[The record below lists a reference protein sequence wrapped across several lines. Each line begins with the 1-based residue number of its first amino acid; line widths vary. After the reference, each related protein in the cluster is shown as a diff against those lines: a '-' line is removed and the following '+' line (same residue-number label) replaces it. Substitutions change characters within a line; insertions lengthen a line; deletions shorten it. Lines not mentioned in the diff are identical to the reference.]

1 MFNEESGDA
10 YETPSRLVPI
20 RDGPVLPDAE
30 SGASVLADH
39 HRHRLGQGVAQM
51 VDRAMAGPDAVR
63 RFFGDLLALKVEG
76 SEERGGSD
84 FRASLTRRHPL
95 EAHLWRAFGQ
105 QGAEAHLF
113 LFLHYC
119 TNISPDTSG

>member
-20 RDGPVLPDAE
+20 RDGPVLPDDE

-76 SEERGGSD
+76 SEERW
-84 FRASLTRRHPL
+84 L
-95 EAHLWRAFGQ
+95 
-105 QGAEAHLF
+105 
-113 LFLHYC
+113 
-119 TNISPDTSG
+119 